1 MAGCCKQF
9 FKILT
14 IILALVD
21 IGIGWYWFYDIYHE
35 VWHLEHDDPDDITS
49 DCPNPKI
56 YWIIYI
62 PFESIGTI
70 LACIEIYYL
79 IKELKKDKSL
89 FNECFS
95 RAWFLVV
102 AIYIFA
108 LFPTSILDIIF
119 RSKCICGSGFSVEEL
134 WRDEVRDFMRGFVGG
149 VSVLFL
155 TILVHIAE
163 FYSRIRRLCKL
174 IKSCL
179 FCMRLV
185 PDDDEVKK
193 PLPCFIISALLFFG
207 YLAVFVTEIVY
218 IFCKRR
224 E

>member
-35 VWHLEHDDPDDITS
+35 VQHLEHDNVVDS
-49 DCPNPKI
+49 DCTNPKM

-79 IKELKKDKSL
+79 IKELKRDKSL

-119 RSKCICGSGFSVEEL
+119 RNKCICGTGFSLTEV

-155 TILVHIAE
+155 SILVHVAE
-163 FYSRIRRLCKL
+163 VYYRLRRLCKL
-174 IKSCL
+174 IGSCL
-179 FCMRLV
+179 FCMKFA
-185 PDDDEVKK
+185 PEDEGKK
-193 PLPCFIISALLFFG
+193 PLPCFIISFLLFFG
-207 YLAVFVTEIVY
+207 YLAVFVAEIVY
-218 IFCKRR
+218 IFCVRR
-224 E
+224 Q